1 VPLHVVLPLASHP
14 AKVDP
19 LLGSAV
25 QAPIEVPEEYDPE
38 EQSVPETV
46 PLPVPFVLTVNVQ
59 QLPPLVPTKVIM
71 LCAGSV

>member
-1 VPLHVVLPLASHP
+1 VLPLAAHP

-19 LLGSAV
+19 LLGLAV
-25 QAPIEVPEEYDPE
+25 QAPIAVPEAYDPE

-46 PLPVPFVLTVNVQ
+46 PLPVPFVLTVSVSFPD
-59 QLPPLVPTKVIM
+59 PPPVPTKVIM